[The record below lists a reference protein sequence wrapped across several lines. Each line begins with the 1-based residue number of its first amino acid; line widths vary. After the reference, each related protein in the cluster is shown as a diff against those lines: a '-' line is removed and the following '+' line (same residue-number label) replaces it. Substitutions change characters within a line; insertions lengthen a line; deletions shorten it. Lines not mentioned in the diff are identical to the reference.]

1 MVEKL
6 AQSWEPIGFVSR
18 KTDNWYD
25 IGAVDPE
32 PFDIVSTVG
41 PAEWETCLGRCR
53 TIRLARELQERWDR
67 RFVFT
72 PDYFIGALDESSV
85 RRAFDEV
92 RTQVALPY
100 EYEGRSAPVLSL
112 GRWETRLVALNGC
125 FFFERSAA
133 RY

>member
-6 AQSWEPIGFVSR
+6 AQGWEPIGFVSR

-41 PAEWETCLGRCR
+41 PAEWAACLVRCR
-53 TIRLARELQERWDR
+53 KIRLARELQGQWDR

-72 PDYFIGALDESSV
+72 PDYFDDALDEASV

-92 RTQVALPY
+92 RAQVASPY
-100 EYEGRSAPVLSL
+100 RYEGRSAPVFSS
-112 GRWETRLVALNGC
+112 GRWEIRLVTMNGC